1 MKLIYG
7 GFEQLLG
14 TTAGNTTLDQSS
26 SGAVRR
32 KDSLLRPLLN
42 RRLKAD
48 PETRRKGMAKT
59 PRLLNSFANR
69 GETILDNRR

>member
-26 SGAVRR
+26 SRSSTSKGL
-32 KDSLLRPLLN
+32 STSTTPQQETQSRPGNQKKKHGQDL
-42 RRLKAD
+42 
-48 PETRRKGMAKT
+48 ET
-59 PRLLNSFANR
+59 PRFLCPIEAK
-69 GETILDNRR
+69 